1 MKRFGLFILAAFTAI
16 GFTSCSDSDGD
27 YPRSWAFATVKT
39 LENNDYYFVLDDGK
53 TAYPGDKSRIG
64 AYQAEEDG
72 RAMIWFNSLHST
84 IESYDYNIALYLIK
98 DIYTGETQTVTS
110 QEELDELADQNTSYF
125 GHASYGDFL
134 YLQVGFNATDL
145 SKHTFKLVYFPDAE
159 IDPDNKREGY
169 VNMEFRRDANGDEGR
184 YNYEDRYVSFKLDE
198 FKELLKDKKGI
209 ILRMNTRLNG
219 VKYIKIDLPK
229 KE

>member
-16 GFTSCSDSDGD
+16 GFTSCNDSDGD

-72 RAMIWFNSLHST
+72 RAIIYFNLQKT
-84 IESYDYNIALYLIK
+84 PVESYDYNIALYLVQ
-98 DIYTGETQTVTS
+98 DIYSGETQTVAS
-110 QEELDELADQNTSYF
+110 QEELDELADAPTS
-125 GHASYGDFL
+125 FL
-134 YLQVGFNATDL
+134 GSRLNSNYLNLGVGFNASDL

-159 IDPDNKREGY
+159 IAPDNKREGY
-169 VNMEFRRDANGDEGR
+169 VNMELRRDANGDEGR
-184 YNYEDRYVSFKLDE
+184 YNYEDRYVSFKLDAFE
-198 FKELLKDKKGI
+198 ELLKDKEGI
-209 ILRMNTRLNG
+209 ILRVHTRLNG

-229 KE
+229 ER